1 MPLSKLRT
9 ELIAIVRNLGLTHQD
24 PPVQLASGDLSRHF
38 IDTKL
43 ALARGSHLEL
53 ASRAV
58 IEVVKEMDV
67 EFDAVGG
74 LTMGAD
80 QIAHGVAI
88 LADVEWFSVRKEAK
102 ERGTKKRIEGAVL
115 GAGKRVLLVDDVV
128 TRGDSIADAL
138 GEINKTGAPVVA
150 AVSLV
155 DRGPFGRLV
164 FRELGIRYEPLVTY
178 EDLDIEP
185 VGDES
190 RVTSAT
196 G

>member
-9 ELIAIVRNLGLTHQD
+9 ELIAIVRDVGLTHQD
-24 PPVQLASGDLSRHF
+24 PPIQLASGDVSHHF
-38 IDTKL
+38 IDTKV

-58 IEVVKEMDV
+58 IEVIKEMNV

-88 LADVEWFSVRKEAK
+88 LADVEWFSVRKAAK

-115 GAGKRVLLVDDVV
+115 GTGKRVLLVDDVV
-128 TRGDSIADAL
+128 TRGGSIADAL
-138 GEINKTGAPVVA
+138 DAIRKTGSPVVA
-150 AVSLV
+150 AVSIV
-155 DRGPFGRLV
+155 DRGPFGQRF
-164 FRELGIRYEPLVTY
+164 FRDEGILYKALVTY
-178 EDLDIEP
+178 EDLGIEP
-185 VGDES
+185 VSDES
-190 RVTSAT
+190 RLTSAA